1 MTWQIKYAK
10 TFYRE
15 LAKVPEKTRKQVEDF
30 VFGESVKKNPFETG
44 KVEKLKGYDE
54 YYKVRFGTY
63 RVGLRID
70 QTEKVV
76 EFRRIRHRR
85 DIYRKFP

>member
-15 LAKVPEKTRKQVEDF
+15 LAKVPKKTRKQVEDF

-44 KVEKLKGYDE
+44 KVEKLRKWSN
-54 YYKVRFGTY
+54 F
-63 RVGLRID
+63 
-70 QTEKVV
+70 V
-76 EFRRIRHRR
+76 EFVIDEIFTENFLDHTNSQVGQGQCTS
-85 DIYRKFP
+85 KFMT

>member
-1 MTWQIKYAK
+1 MNWRLRYTK

-15 LAKVPEKTRKQVEDF
+15 LAKVPEKIRKQIEDF
-30 VFGESVKKNPFETG
+30 AFGEAVRKKPFDIG
-44 KVEKLKGYDE
+44 KVEKLTGYND
-54 YYKVRFGTY
+54 YYKVRFGSY

-76 EFRRIRHRR
+76 EFRRVRHRR